1 MANLEFQT
9 PMAKTSTTC
18 QYLDSKRIASLAT
31 KVASNVTTWRSL
43 KKQISG
49 HLNSMIWQ
57 YDSSF
62 FGINLDLSLEFHV
75 LRFYGFNSFEK
86 NKHWYDESKLFAQS
100 TAPGHLSTTTSRCL
114 SHRLQ
119 GSPSPGSLFFVQ
131 LRSPILPRANLVKS
145 QSIWTVWSSPLFVTA
160 PWRVCFENHISSIFF
175 RDCQIAR
182 IRPSW
187 GVACVCSFQLQPFKH
202 HHFQLQSTLRISWDP
217 LNGRV
222 NEPVWRRGV
231 LGSSKWRQWRKG
243 VFGYF
248 G

>member
-1 MANLEFQT
+1 MANLEFRT

-18 QYLDSKRIASLAT
+18 QYLDSQGIAWLAT

-57 YDSSF
+57 YDIPFLESTLIYHLNFMCWVLWFQFICTITIPRQPVNNQNLLSITSS
-62 FGINLDLSLEFHV
+62 LL
-75 LRFYGFNSFEK
+75 
-86 NKHWYDESKLFAQS
+86 
-100 TAPGHLSTTTSRCL
+100 
-114 SHRLQ
+114 

-131 LRSPILPRANLVKS
+131 LRSPILPRANLLKS

-231 LGSSKWRQWRKG
+231 PQNDASDEKGFSDTLGNLTSSNWQCHL
-243 VFGYF
+243 
-248 G
+248 

>member
-1 MANLEFQT
+1 MANLEFRT

-18 QYLDSKRIASLAT
+18 QYLDSKRIAWLAT

-57 YDSSF
+57 YDIPF
-62 FGINLDLSLEFHV
+62 LESTLICHLNFMCWV
-75 LRFYGFNSFEK
+75 LWFQFIWK
-86 NKHWYDESKLFAQS
+86 KHWYDESKLFAQS
-100 TAPGHLSTTTSRCL
+100 PSPANLSTTRTSRCL

-131 LRSPILPRANLVKS
+131 LRSPILPRANLLKS

-187 GVACVCSFQLQPFKH
+187 GVACVCSFQLQPFKTSP
-202 HHFQLQSTLRISWDP
+202 FSVAIYPKDQLGPS
-217 LNGRV
+217 
-222 NEPVWRRGV
+222 
-231 LGSSKWRQWRKG
+231 
-243 VFGYF
+243 
-248 G
+248 